1 MYSTICDTYSPDAEK
16 KLKVKENLLKDKIN
30 LALMYC
36 EIGCGIIEAIKKVKG
51 DK

>member
-1 MYSTICDTYSPDAEK
+1 MYSTICDIYSPKAEK
-16 KLKVKENLLKDKIN
+16 KLKLKENILRDKIN

-36 EIGCGIIEAIKKVKG
+36 EIGCGIIEAIEKVKG

>member
-1 MYSTICDTYSPDAEK
+1 MYSTICDIYSPDAEK
-16 KLKVKENLLKDKIN
+16 KLQLKENILRDKIN

-36 EIGCGIIEAIKKVKG
+36 EAGYGIIEAIEKVKE